1 MTTGPIGS
9 SFAPTDPL
17 LAILA
22 KEIEVEQEN
31 QKHEDGVRVA
41 ARNAKISA
49 DQAAIQA
56 LHDQADAIRAGAWV
70 SFGLKTAGAVVEGVG
85 IATTPTAKG
94 KDAAECSRIANQRN
108 WSNGFSAGG
117 RMLAGQAE
125 PLGKLVGDANEKEA
139 EAKGAA
145 AKMRS
150 DSADADYDAALSLKQ
165 KSETH
170 VNAIIEQVQSL
181 IALARQACDHVLSR
195 F

>member
-1 MTTGPIGS
+1 MTTGSIGS
-9 SFAPTDPL
+9 SFAPSDPL

-22 KEIEVEQEN
+22 KEIEVEREN
-31 QKHEDGVRVA
+31 QNHDDGVRLA

-49 DQAAIQA
+49 DKAAIQA

-70 SFGLKTAGAVVEGVG
+70 SFGLTTAGAVVEGVG
-85 IATTPTAKG
+85 IATTPTAEG

-108 WSNGFSAGG
+108 WSNGFCAGG
-117 RMLAGQAE
+117 RMLSGHAE
-125 PLGKLVGDANEKEA
+125 PLSKLIGDANQKDA

-165 KSETH
+165 KSEKH
-170 VNAIIEQVQSL
+170 VNAIIEQVQNL
-181 IALARQACDHVLSR
+181 IALARQAADHVLSR